1 MKKSEDEE
9 VKLKFKQSL
18 EEYLKPETKEDQM
31 PEIQIEKVDEVDEVE
46 DNTEMKESE
55 CLEES

>member
-31 PEIQIEKVDEVDEVE
+31 PEIQIEIVDEVE
-46 DNTEMKESE
+46 DDKEIKESE
-55 CLEES
+55 C